1 MAFSYFFRDIQSLE
15 KTVKY
20 LVPQFIGRSKVR
32 IWDAGCAMGQ
42 ESYSLAIL
50 FAENMGYFGFQNIHI
65 LATDIE
71 GNFQEIVNAGVYQ
84 TKTVERL
91 PERIL
96 KKYFR
101 PAAIPDHYQIIEEI
115 KTRVEFKEHNLLSL
129 RPVSEGFSLIVCKNV
144 LLHFKEKERVDVIKM
159 FHMSLAPDSY
169 FLTEQTQKLPSGT
182 GRLFE
187 RMVPETQLFRKI
199 EKIELPL
206 AYAS

>member
-71 GNFQEIVNAGVYQ
+71 GDFREIVNAGVYQ

-101 PAAIPDHYQIIEEI
+101 PAAIPGHYQIIEEI
-115 KTRVEFKEHNLLSL
+115 RTRVEFKKHNLLSL

-187 RMVPETQLFRKI
+187 RVVPEAQLFRKI
-199 EKIELPL
+199 EKIELPM